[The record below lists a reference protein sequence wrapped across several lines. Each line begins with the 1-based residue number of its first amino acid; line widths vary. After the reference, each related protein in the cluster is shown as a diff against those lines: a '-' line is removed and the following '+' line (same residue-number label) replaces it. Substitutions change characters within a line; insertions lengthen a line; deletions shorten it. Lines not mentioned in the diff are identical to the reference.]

1 MKAVLLAC
9 SLHLASPCF
18 TPSSCLREGGNL
30 LGVQSA
36 ESPEE
41 CQALCTSTSS
51 CLHFTHYNSSVVPG
65 LADSCLL
72 FTSCSSTNP
81 RCRGCTSGPSL
92 CDQRCRVPEGGA
104 GGLWLCPDNRTT
116 VGDLEEC
123 FYTCGGHLASTTCL
137 SSTGPLTTVL

>member
-30 LGVQSA
+30 LGVQSGTT
-36 ESPEE
+36 SPEE
-41 CQALCTSTSS
+41 CQALCTATSS

-81 RCRGCTSGPSL
+81 RCRGCT
-92 CDQRCRVPEGGA
+92 GA
-104 GGLWLCPDNRTT
+104 LSTYHQ
-116 VGDLEEC
+116 GDW
-123 FYTCGGHLASTTCL
+123 
-137 SSTGPLTTVL
+137 